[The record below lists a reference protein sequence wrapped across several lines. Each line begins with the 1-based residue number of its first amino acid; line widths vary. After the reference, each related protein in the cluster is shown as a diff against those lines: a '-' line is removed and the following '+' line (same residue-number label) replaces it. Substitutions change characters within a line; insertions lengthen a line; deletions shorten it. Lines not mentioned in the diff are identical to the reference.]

1 MRLRTQIYLMRFFY
15 FIICFSILFLAC
27 QSNSQQEIAK
37 NIQGQWLFKSG
48 TKNNDSTEAAILKN
62 LTFIFEKD
70 SFYCELLPE
79 MQQGLYTKEAYE
91 LEDNLIVVSSAL
103 NFSIQSL
110 NRTELNLTFTLN
122 QNDQEDQYSLTF
134 EKQ

>member
-1 MRLRTQIYLMRFFY
+1 MRLSKQIYLMRFFY
-15 FIICFSILFLAC
+15 FFMFFSILFLAC
-27 QSNSQQEIAK
+27 HSKSQQEIAK

>member
-1 MRLRTQIYLMRFFY
+1 M
-15 FIICFSILFLAC
+15 AC

-79 MQQGLYTKEAYE
+79 MQKGLYTKEAYE

-122 QNDQEDQYSLTF
+122 QNDQVDQYSLTF